1 MKLYGKSLLFPPVC
15 PLCGR
20 PTPGL
25 LCPDCAR
32 RENEWSLSRYRL
44 ATGNYHLLHL
54 MGAAALCRYRGPVR
68 HAVRR
73 MKYGG
78 EPWRAAGFARLMA
91 SRIFCCNYRAGY
103 GIILPCEAMP
113 VGVEFSAIVPVP
125 PTRQGVHIPGLQAK
139 QLGCDL
145 RLPVQNALY
154 KSRSTPRQEELDRQ
168 GRLQNLWGSYAISPG
183 MSVEG
188 KYILL
193 VDDVITTGTTL
204 SACAGTLMKAGAA
217 GVFGVCA
224 AATEFNSK

>member
-1 MKLYGKSLLFPPVC
+1 MNLYGKSLLFPPVC

-91 SRIFCCNYRAGY
+91 SRIF
-103 GIILPCEAMP
+103 
-113 VGVEFSAIVPVP
+113 
-125 PTRQGVHIPGLQAK
+125 
-139 QLGCDL
+139 
-145 RLPVQNALY
+145 
-154 KSRSTPRQEELDRQ
+154 
-168 GRLQNLWGSYAISPG
+168 
-183 MSVEG
+183 
-188 KYILL
+188 LL
-193 VDDVITTGTTL
+193 
-204 SACAGTLMKAGAA
+204 
-217 GVFGVCA
+217 
-224 AATEFNSK
+224 

>member
-1 MKLYGKSLLFPPVC
+1 
-15 PLCGR
+15 
-20 PTPGL
+20 
-25 LCPDCAR
+25 
-32 RENEWSLSRYRL
+32 
-44 ATGNYHLLHL
+44 
-54 MGAAALCRYRGPVR
+54 
-68 HAVRR
+68 
-73 MKYGG
+73 
-78 EPWRAAGFARLMA
+78 
-91 SRIFCCNYRAGY
+91 
-103 GIILPCEAMP
+103 MP

-125 PTRQGVHIPGLQAK
+125 PARQGVHIPGLQAK

-154 KSRSTPRQEELDRQ
+154 KSRPTPRQEELDRQ
-168 GRLQNLWGSYAISPG
+168 GRLQNLWGSYAVSPG